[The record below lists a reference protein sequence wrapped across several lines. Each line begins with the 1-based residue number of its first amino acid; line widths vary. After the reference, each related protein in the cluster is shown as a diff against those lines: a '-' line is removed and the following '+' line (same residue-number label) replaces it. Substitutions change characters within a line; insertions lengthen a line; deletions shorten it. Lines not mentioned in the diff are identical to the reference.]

1 MRRLVLVLLIALLPL
16 QSLHAAAGLLQH
28 AQGDTQHWVDHEQA
42 VAHHHHDDGSVHH
55 DDSDD
60 SKRHVSQVDTCHSP
74 AVPARTVG
82 LMSHPVWAQAPPA
95 FQSFFISDPFLEGR
109 KRPPHTLG

>member
-1 MRRLVLVLLIALLPL
+1 MRRLILLLLIALLPL
-16 QSLHAAAGLLQH
+16 QSLHAAVGLLQH
-28 AQGDTQHWVDHEQA
+28 AQGDTHHWVDHEKA

-60 SKRHVSQVDTCHSP
+60 SKRHVIQVDACHSA
-74 AVPARTVG
+74 AVPAKAIRS
-82 LMSHPVWAQAPPA
+82 MAHPVWAQAPPP
-95 FQSFFISDPFLEGR
+95 FHPPFISDPFLEGR